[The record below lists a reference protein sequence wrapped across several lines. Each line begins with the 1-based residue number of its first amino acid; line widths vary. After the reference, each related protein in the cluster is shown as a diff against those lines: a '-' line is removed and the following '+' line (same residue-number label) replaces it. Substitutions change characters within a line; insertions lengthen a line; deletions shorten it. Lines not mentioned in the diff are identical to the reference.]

1 MQMTQPSIG
10 LAISRPTPSAAI
22 KAIIRAEEGG
32 LPAVWSTVIGTAPD
46 AVTTL
51 AVAAAR
57 TQHITI
63 GTSIVPAYPRHPIA
77 LAAQALVFAD
87 LAPGRFRLGVGP
99 SHRAS
104 IEGMFGIPMTDPLG
118 YMKEF
123 IAVLRRLLWE
133 GRVDLDGTFFSV
145 HAALPP
151 AIPPPHT
158 PLLLSA
164 LRPNAF
170 RQAGAIAD
178 GAISWNCPIPYLLD
192 TALPALRAG
201 AEEASRPAPPLIA
214 HVPVAI
220 SENSIAAREAAR
232 RFLRR
237 YAQLPFYAGMFAAAG
252 YPVPGDGTVPD
263 TLLDEVVVM
272 GSGGDVVNRLDQILS
287 TEIDEVLVS
296 IATVSDV
303 DREEGELIAALGQA
317 R

>member
-1 MQMTQPSIG
+1 MSMATHAIG

-22 KAIIRAEEGG
+22 DAIIRAEAGNV
-32 LPAVWSTVIGTAPD
+32 PAVWSTVIGSASD

-57 TQHITI
+57 TRRITI
-63 GTSIVPAYPRHPIA
+63 GTSIVPAYPRHPIT

-99 SHRAS
+99 SHRPS
-104 IEGMFGIPMTDPLG
+104 IEGMFGIPMADPLH
-118 YMKEF
+118 YMREYVV
-123 IAVLRRLLWE
+123 VLRGLLWE
-133 GRVDLDGTFFSV
+133 GKVDFEGRFFRV

-151 AIPPPHT
+151 GITPPRT

-170 RQAGAIAD
+170 RQAGAIAE
-178 GAISWNCPIPYLLD
+178 GAISWNCPVPYLLD

-220 SENSIAAREAAR
+220 SEDVSAAREAAR
-232 RFLRR
+232 GFLGR
-237 YAQLPFYAGMFAAAG
+237 YARLPFYAAMFAAAG
-252 YPVPGDGTVPD
+252 YPVAGDGTVPD
-263 TLLDEVVVM
+263 VLLDAVVVN
-272 GSGGDVVNRLDQILS
+272 GSGRQVVDRLREILS
-287 TEIDEVLVS
+287 MGIDEVLVS
-296 IATVSDV
+296 MVVVSDV
-303 DREEGELIAALGQA
+303 DEEQGELIAALSETA
-317 R
+317 